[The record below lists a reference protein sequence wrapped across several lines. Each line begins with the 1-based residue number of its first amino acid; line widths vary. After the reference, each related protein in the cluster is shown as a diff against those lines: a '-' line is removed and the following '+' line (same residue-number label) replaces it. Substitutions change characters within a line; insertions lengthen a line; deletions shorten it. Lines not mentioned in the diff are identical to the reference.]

1 MERTAEQKAGRRAGV
16 RDLTYIGIMVAFM
29 AVCSWISIPTA
40 VPFTMQTFAV
50 FLAVGVFGGRRGTMA
65 VLVYI
70 LLGAVGMPVFA
81 GFSGGIGVLVG
92 LTGGYIAGFVLTAL
106 IMWGME
112 RAFGRKTAV
121 FWCSAVLGLMACYA
135 FGTFWYLF
143 MYARTAEPVGIMT
156 VLGWC
161 VIPFVIPDL
170 LKITLAAAMSKRLG
184 KAVRSMGA

>member
-121 FWCSAVLGLMACYA
+121 W
-135 FGTFWYLF
+135 
-143 MYARTAEPVGIMT
+143 
-156 VLGWC
+156 
-161 VIPFVIPDL
+161 
-170 LKITLAAAMSKRLG
+170 LAMGNTDKKSGGSGRRL
-184 KAVRSMGA
+184 

>member
-1 MERTAEQKAGRRAGV
+1 MERTAEQKAGNRTGV

-29 AVCSWISIPTA
+29 AVCSWISIPTV

-81 GFSGGIGVLVG
+81 GFSGGIGSLVG

-112 RAFGRKTAV
+112 RALGRKTIV
-121 FWCSAVLGLMACYA
+121 FWCSAVLGLMACYL
-135 FGTFWYLF
+135 FGTLWYLF
-143 MYARTAEPVGIMT
+143 LYARTAEPVGIMT

-161 VIPFVIPDL
+161 VIPFIVPDL

-184 KAVRSMGA
+184 KALRSMEA